1 MHALARRNQSP
12 NPSRVLYRRPFQ
24 SFFIRLESGDRL
36 DINHP
41 ENISFDPEEGGD
53 ADLLL
58 VVRTRDVR
66 AFTTLEAVTGIAL
79 KVKEE
84 AA

>member
-1 MHALARRNQSP
+1 MPDRVETNRRII
-12 NPSRVLYRRPFQ
+12 REFYRQRPFQ
-24 SFFIRLESGDRL
+24 PFFIRLESGDRL

-66 AFTTLEAVTGIAL
+66 VFTTLDAVAGIAL
-79 KVKEE
+79 KVGEE